1 MTQKEKDDQI
11 LLVLR
16 KLDQVYKTNFT
27 TEGIL
32 EGYQNFEQTNMFSEA
47 LNMLIDA
54 VAEGNMP
61 EETQGSI
68 LGATVMMYAYA
79 RKNKVPSVAMVHE
92 AFDKGDI
99 K

>member
-1 MTQKEKDDQI
+1 MTQKEKDKQI
-11 LLVLR
+11 ILVLN
-16 KLDQVYKTNFT
+16 KLNQVYKTNFT

-61 EETQGSI
+61 EETHGTI
-68 LGATVMMYAYA
+68 LGATVLMYAYA
-79 RKNKVPSVAMVHE
+79 RKNGIPSIAMVHE
-92 AFDKGDI
+92 AFERGEQ
-99 K
+99 